1 MTQLADSLVP
11 LVGRPVVDQTG
22 LTGNYQVAFE
32 LSQAD
37 VLAAARAAGMQI
49 PGAPGAGGA
58 GPATAAADPSGGTS
72 AYQSVEKM
80 GLKLEQ
86 RKASVDYTV
95 IDRLEKAP
103 TED

>member
-1 MTQLADSLVP
+1 MARVP
-11 LVGRPVVDQTG
+11 SEAAITG
-22 LTGNYQVAFE
+22 KRV
-32 LSQAD
+32 
-37 VLAAARAAGMQI
+37 
-49 PGAPGAGGA
+49 PGAPPPAGA
-58 GPATAAADPSGGTS
+58 GPAAAAADPSGGTT